1 MENDEANLIAAKA
14 FRSRLLGDKKR
25 AVYWEGQ
32 LEDLRKPKSPRIEMS
47 RSPTSETS
55 VSGKRS
61 EDGEVE
67 IVSPLDENGMILPT
81 LLKKVL
87 QIVDMNPR
95 LQSKSMRTFNTAGAK
110 ACVKRLRIIVSPR
123 CRNPSICT
131 ENGISTR

>member
-25 AVYWEGQ
+25 AVYWEGR

-47 RSPTSETS
+47 RSPSSEAS

-81 LLKKVL
+81 LLKKVSQL
-87 QIVDMNPR
+87 FDIHPR
-95 LQSKSMRTFNTAGAK
+95 LQSKSMRTFNTADAK
-110 ACVKRLRIIVSPR
+110 ACVKRLRIRVSLR
-123 CRNPSICT
+123 CRNPSICIG
-131 ENGISTR
+131 NVISTR